1 MSLKLLLDLLNAVL
15 DLPDLIG
22 SADLLLLDAVGDIV
36 ELVVGAHVLG
46 SDLSHILVQGV
57 ELPVEHLG
65 NLVDSSLDVLLHGR
79 QDTTPAFISLLIG
92 LHVDE
97 ECVEVILVVHESEVI
112 AEDLNLLLE
121 GGLLSHLGD
130 LGIGVSHDGN
140 QHVEDDD
147 LGDEGGE
154 EEDDPHDDHV
164 ASLIIVV
171 NGELSQQKQI
181 LVQSHVDNR
190 V

>member
-1 MSLKLLLDLLNAVL
+1 
-15 DLPDLIG
+15 
-22 SADLLLLDAVGDIV
+22 
-36 ELVVGAHVLG
+36 
-46 SDLSHILVQGV
+46 
-57 ELPVEHLG
+57 
-65 NLVDSSLDVLLHGR
+65 
-79 QDTTPAFISLLIG
+79 
-92 LHVDE
+92 
-97 ECVEVILVVHESEVI
+97 
-112 AEDLNLLLE
+112 
-121 GGLLSHLGD
+121 
-130 LGIGVSHDGN
+130 
-140 QHVEDDD
+140 